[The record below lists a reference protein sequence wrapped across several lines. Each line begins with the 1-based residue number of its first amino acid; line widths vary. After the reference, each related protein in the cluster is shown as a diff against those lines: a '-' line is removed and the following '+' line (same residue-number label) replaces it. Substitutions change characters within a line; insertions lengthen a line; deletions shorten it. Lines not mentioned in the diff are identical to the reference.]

1 MPAILGPGSVSL
13 ETCAETRKLELRL
26 LHLLQFHEKKQ
37 LLTKLS
43 GSRLS
48 RDSDSKGTEREP
60 RRPRCRLWRT
70 DAEPLDLQPGFIP
83 IEEVDTGACP
93 PSHGLGG
100 DVLHLKGF
108 FVCANFSGYCERA
121 HR

>member
-1 MPAILGPGSVSL
+1 MSPSEGAPPGMSHPAGI
-13 ETCAETRKLELRL
+13 LRL

-108 FVCANFSGYCERA
+108 FVCADFSGYCERA